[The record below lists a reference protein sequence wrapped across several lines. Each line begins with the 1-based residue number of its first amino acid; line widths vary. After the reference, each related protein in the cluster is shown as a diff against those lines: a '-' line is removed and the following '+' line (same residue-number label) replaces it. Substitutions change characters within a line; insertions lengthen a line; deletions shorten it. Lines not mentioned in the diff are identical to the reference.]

1 MYVEDYIKRMI
12 AIAAAMIA
20 RILGLKASGEYV
32 QARAIIDQL
41 LELIVGLRADLVR
54 RMDDDSLLE
63 GLTHQRRLDTD
74 RLGILAELFRQ
85 DGDVLSAQ
93 GKNTEGTASYL
104 RSLNF
109 FLESYLS
116 GKDFGFPDPEEHIHY
131 LLQRLDSQP
140 FPAVTLY
147 SLFHYYEET
156 GSYARGEE
164 MLAKLMAT
172 TGLETEVKNEYQEY
186 YHRLLNKEDRELES
200 GGLTRV
206 QIAVSLRKLEEEK
219 NE

>member
-63 GLTHQRRLDTD
+63 SLTHEGGMDTD
-74 RLGILAELFRQ
+74 RLGLLAELFRH
-85 DGDVLSAQ
+85 DGDVLNAQ
-93 GKNTEGTASYL
+93 GKNTEASASYL

-109 FLESYLS
+109 FVEAFLS
-116 GKDFGFPDPEEHIHY
+116 GKDSGFPNPNEHIHY

-140 FPAVTLY
+140 LPAVSLY

-156 GSYARGEE
+156 GAYAQGETT
-164 MLAKLMAT
+164 LADLLAA
-172 TGLETEVKNEYQEY
+172 TGLDAEVKIEYRDY
-186 YHRLLNKEDRELES
+186 YHRLLQKGDAELEA
-200 GGLTRV
+200 GGVKRT
-206 QIAVSLRKLEEEK
+206 QIEANLKQLNEEN

>member
-12 AIAAAMIA
+12 AIATAMIA

-63 GLTHQRRLDTD
+63 SLTHEGGMDTD
-74 RLGILAELFRQ
+74 RLGLLAELFRH
-85 DGDVLSAQ
+85 DGDVLNAQ
-93 GKNTEGTASYL
+93 GKNTEASASYL

-109 FLESYLS
+109 FVEAFLS
-116 GKDFGFPDPEEHIHY
+116 GKDSGFPNPNEHIHY
-131 LLQRLDSQP
+131 LLQRLNSQP
-140 FPAVTLY
+140 LPAVSLY

-156 GSYARGEE
+156 GAYAQGETT
-164 MLAKLMAT
+164 LADLLAA
-172 TGLETEVKNEYQEY
+172 TGLDAEVKIEYRDY
-186 YHRLLNKEDRELES
+186 YHRLLQKGDAELEA
-200 GGLTRV
+200 GGVKRT
-206 QIAVSLRKLEEEK
+206 QIEANLKQLNEEN

>member
-32 QARAIIDQL
+32 QAQVIINQL

-63 GLTHQRRLDTD
+63 SLTHQGRMDTD
-74 RLGILAELFRQ
+74 RLGLLAELFRQ
-85 DGDVLSAQ
+85 DGDVQSAQ
-93 GKNTEGTASYL
+93 GKKTEGLSSYL

-109 FLESYLS
+109 FVEAYLS
-116 GKDFGFPDPEEHIHY
+116 GKESGFPDPNDRIRY
-131 LLQRLDSQP
+131 LLQKLDAQP
-140 FPAVTLY
+140 LPAVTLY

-156 GSYARGEE
+156 GSYAQGEE
-164 MLAKLMAT
+164 TLAKLLAA
-172 TGLETEVKNEYQEY
+172 TGLEDEVRIEYREY
-186 YHRLLNKEDRELES
+186 YSRLLQKSDTELET
-200 GGLTRV
+200 GGLKRV
-206 QIAVSLRKLEEEK
+206 KIENSLKQLDEEQH
-219 NE
+219 